1 MPVNSMWEYLIVAF
15 NCAIIAGYPLLALA
29 ALVSLRKRGL
39 AGAAQAVWVLI
50 IVAVPYLGALAYAL
64 MRPTPSPTS

>member
-1 MPVNSMWEYLIVAF
+1 MQFDSMVGYLILAF

-39 AGAAQAVWVLI
+39 TGSAQAVWVLI
-50 IVAVPYLGALAYAL
+50 IVAVPFLGALAYAL
-64 MRPTPSPTS
+64 MRPTPNPAG